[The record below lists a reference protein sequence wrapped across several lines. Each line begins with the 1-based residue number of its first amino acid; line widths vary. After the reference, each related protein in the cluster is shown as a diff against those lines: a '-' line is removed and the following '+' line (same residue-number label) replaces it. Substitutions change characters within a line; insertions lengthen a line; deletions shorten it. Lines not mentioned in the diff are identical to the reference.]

1 MLIRIHRV
9 NRHVKH
15 FARVVWGTR
24 VAESSMMGRLRVAPS
39 QRHRRLHRS
48 GNLRRTGPHHKRTI
62 HRGGKSGR

>member
-1 MLIRIHRV
+1 MFIRIQRV

-24 VAESSMMGRLRVAPS
+24 VAESSMMGRLRVVPS

-48 GNLRRTGPHHKRTI
+48 GNLRRTGSHHLSI
-62 HRGGKSGR
+62 VAAGVVLE